1 LRIAQAKEGSM
12 SRRTVLSVSVAL
24 AASAALTAFLVRSAP
39 PAAAC
44 GNYSDWD
51 PPVNLGPVVNSTA
64 ADQHPA
70 ISKDG
75 RSLYITSTRTGGLG
89 GLDLWVS
96 HRDDDDSP
104 WGAPVNLGPGVNSG
118 VTDQAP
124 TLSAD
129 GHRLYFHS
137 DRDGGSGLIDLYVC
151 TRTDVHDDFAWSA
164 PVNLGPDVNSIYN
177 DAGPTVLAED
187 DGTTTLW
194 FTVQDKPGGLGGFD
208 IYRSILG
215 TDGTFSAPV
224 NVTELNSPARD
235 TRTTIRHDGKEMFIS
250 SERPG
255 GIASGPGAS
264 DLWVA
269 TRATRDDPWTTPEN
283 LGAVVN
289 STAFDG
295 APALSWDGKT
305 LYFFSN
311 RGGGQGGNDLYVT
324 TRRHPAK

>member
-1 LRIAQAKEGSM
+1 M
-12 SRRTVLSVSVAL
+12 SRRMVLSVSIAAL
-24 AASAALTAFLVRSAP
+24 AALSFTALAVRTAP
-39 PAAAC
+39 PAGAS
-44 GNYSDWD
+44 GNYGEWS
-51 PPVNLGPVVNSTA
+51 PPVNLGPVVNSSA

-75 RSLYITSTRTGGLG
+75 KSLYFTSSRTPNQG

-96 HRDDDDSP
+96 QRDSEDDP
-104 WGAPVNLGPGVNSG
+104 WGAPVNLGAGVNSSG
-118 VTDQAP
+118 TDMAP
-124 TLSAD
+124 TLSGD

-137 DRDGGSGLIDLYVC
+137 DRMGTLGLFDLYVSE
-151 TRTDVHDDFAWSA
+151 RTDVHDDFAWST
-164 PVNLGPDVNSIYN
+164 PVNLGSVVNSTYS

-194 FTVQDKPGGLGGFD
+194 YTVLNKPGGQGDWD
-208 IYRSILG
+208 IYKTIMG
-215 TDGTFSAPV
+215 ADGSFTTPV
-224 NVTELNSPARD
+224 NVSELNSPARD
-235 TRTTIRHDGKEMFIS
+235 TRTTIRHDGKEMIIS

-255 GIASGPGAS
+255 GVQSGPGAS

-269 TRATRDDPWTTPEN
+269 TRPTRDDPWTTPEN
-283 LGAVVN
+283 LGPTVN

-311 RGGGQGGNDLYVT
+311 RGGGSGGNDLYMT
-324 TRRHPAK
+324 TRRHPGN

>member
-1 LRIAQAKEGSM
+1 M
-12 SRRTVLSVSVAL
+12 SHRTVLSISVAL

-44 GNYSDWD
+44 GNYGEWTA
-51 PPVNLGPVVNSTA
+51 PVNLGPVVNSSA

-75 RSLYITSTRTGGLG
+75 KSLYLTSTRTGGQG

-96 HRDDDDSP
+96 HRDSEDDA
-104 WGAPVNLGPGVNSG
+104 WGAPVNLGAGVNSG
-118 VTDQAP
+118 GTDMAP
-124 TLSAD
+124 TLSGD
-129 GHRLYFHS
+129 GHKLYFHS
-137 DRDGGSGLIDLYVC
+137 DRTGTLGLFDLYVC
-151 TRTDVHDDFAWSA
+151 ERTDVHDDFAWST
-164 PVNLGPDVNSIYN
+164 PVNLGATINSTYS

-194 FTVQDKPGGLGGFD
+194 YTILNKPGGLGDWD
-208 IYRSILG
+208 IYKAILG

-224 NVTELNSPARD
+224 NVTELNSPSRD
-235 TRTTIRHDGKEMFIS
+235 TRTSIRHDGKEMFIS

-255 GIASGPGAS
+255 GVASGPGAS

-269 TRATRDDPWTTPEN
+269 TRQTRDDAWSTPEN
-283 LGAVVN
+283 LGTVVN

-311 RGGGQGGNDLYVT
+311 RAGGSGGNDLYVT
-324 TRRHPAK
+324 TRNHPGN

>member
-1 LRIAQAKEGSM
+1 M
-12 SRRTVLSVSVAL
+12 SHRTVLSVSVAL
-24 AASAALTAFLVRSAP
+24 AASAALTASLVRSAP

-44 GNYSDWD
+44 GNYSDWGA
-51 PPVNLGPVVNSTA
+51 PVNLGPLVNSSA

-75 RSLYITSTRTGGLG
+75 LSLYISSTRTGGQG

-96 HRDDDDSP
+96 HRDSEDDP
-104 WGAPVNLGPGVNSG
+104 WGAPVNLGPTVNCS

-137 DRDGGSGLIDLYVC
+137 DRPGGFGLIDLYVC

-164 PVNLGPDVNSIYN
+164 PVNLGGTVNSIYD

-194 FTVQDKPGGLGGFD
+194 FTVQNKPGGLGGFD
-208 IYRSILG
+208 IYTSILG
-215 TDGTFSAPV
+215 VDGTFSAPV
-224 NVTELNSPARD
+224 DVTELNSPSRD
-235 TRTTIRHDGKEMFIS
+235 TRTSIRHDGKEMFIS

-255 GIASGPGAS
+255 GVASGPGAS

-269 TRATRDDPWTTPEN
+269 TRATRDDPWSTPEN
-283 LGAVVN
+283 LGPVVN

-311 RGGGQGGNDLYVT
+311 RPGGEGGNDLYVT
-324 TRRHPAK
+324 TRQHPAR